1 MRITPLLCLIA
12 TAFFGGCAY
21 QGVIV
26 QKNSNPL
33 PLYHSIGVDGSYSFI
48 LRDRSGATHRQIVTP
63 EVFEHYGVGDY
74 FNDLQSGPAGKE
86 VVDGKTMR
94 TAMEPVAVTTPR
106 VAKIRHNAK
115 PTRVAT
121 TRKHKAQQHVVRRNK
136 HRAPVSK
143 VTRIPQ
149 TPPRIA
155 QTKEAQILFVSV
167 ARCR

>member
-1 MRITPLLCLIA
+1 MRITPLICLIA
-12 TAFFGGCAY
+12 TTFFVGCAY
-21 QGVIV
+21 EGVIV

-48 LRDRSGATHRQIVTP
+48 LRDRSGAMHRQIVTP
-63 EVFEHYGVGDY
+63 EVFERYGVGDY
-74 FNDLQSGPAGKE
+74 FNDLQPGPARKE

-94 TAMEPVAVTTPR
+94 TAVQPVAVTTPR
-106 VAKIRHNAK
+106 VARMQKAVK
-115 PTRVAT
+115 STRVAT
-121 TRKHKAQQHVVRRNK
+121 TRKHKAQKHVVRRNK

-143 VTRIPQ
+143 VARIPQ
-149 TPPRIA
+149 TRPRIA